1 MRWAAV
7 QAGAIQCSGTALLTL
22 HEGQCQGRLHTS
34 PMGRMRASR
43 LRVGSFERSC
53 GLAVA
58 KFDFAKFSSVL
69 LVLVFRGQG
78 ADGQMESCSPIL
90 KGSPRIWPRTTQN
103 LVIRS
108 ELSCLIS
115 SLVHPPHKHAHSTS
129 ASAYPIKCMS
139 DRGPFALVHCVICT
153 YGYGFGV
160 ILFRSSC
167 NQLDRDFER

>member
-43 LRVGSFERSC
+43 LWAGSC

-69 LVLVFRGQG
+69 LVLVFLLVVLLVLGHFLQVLVFRGQG

-90 KGSPRIWPRTTQN
+90 KGSP
-103 LVIRS
+103 
-108 ELSCLIS
+108 
-115 SLVHPPHKHAHSTS
+115 
-129 ASAYPIKCMS
+129 MS
-139 DRGPFALVHCVICT
+139 G
-153 YGYGFGV
+153 
-160 ILFRSSC
+160 
-167 NQLDRDFER
+167 

>member
-1 MRWAAV
+1 MLWAAD

-53 GLAVA
+53 GLTVA

-69 LVLVFRGQG
+69 LVLVFLLVVLLVLGHFLQVLVFRGQG

-90 KGSPRIWPRTTQN
+90 KGSP
-103 LVIRS
+103 
-108 ELSCLIS
+108 
-115 SLVHPPHKHAHSTS
+115 
-129 ASAYPIKCMS
+129 MS
-139 DRGPFALVHCVICT
+139 G
-153 YGYGFGV
+153 
-160 ILFRSSC
+160 
-167 NQLDRDFER
+167 

>member
-43 LRVGSFERSC
+43 LWAGSC

-69 LVLVFRGQG
+69 LVQFSSVLLVLVFLLVVLLVLGHFLQVLVFRGQG

-90 KGSPRIWPRTTQN
+90 KGSP
-103 LVIRS
+103 
-108 ELSCLIS
+108 
-115 SLVHPPHKHAHSTS
+115 
-129 ASAYPIKCMS
+129 MS
-139 DRGPFALVHCVICT
+139 G
-153 YGYGFGV
+153 
-160 ILFRSSC
+160 
-167 NQLDRDFER
+167 

>member
-69 LVLVFRGQG
+69 LVLVFLLVVLLVLGHFLQVLVFRGQG

-90 KGSPRIWPRTTQN
+90 KLSP
-103 LVIRS
+103 
-108 ELSCLIS
+108 
-115 SLVHPPHKHAHSTS
+115 
-129 ASAYPIKCMS
+129 MS
-139 DRGPFALVHCVICT
+139 G
-153 YGYGFGV
+153 
-160 ILFRSSC
+160 
-167 NQLDRDFER
+167 